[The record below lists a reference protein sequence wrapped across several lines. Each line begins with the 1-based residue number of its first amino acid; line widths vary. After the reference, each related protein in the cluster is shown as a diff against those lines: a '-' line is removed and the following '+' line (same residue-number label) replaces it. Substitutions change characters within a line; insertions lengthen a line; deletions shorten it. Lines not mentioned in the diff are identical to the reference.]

1 MDRDTDRPDLLA
13 RADSWELEDDVAPPP
28 SQLFKALAG
37 PRRCH
42 VLSVLLDHPE
52 ISVDELTDIVVGWHT
67 TIDGPSGPDEW
78 AQVKIELVHA
88 HLPLLDD
95 VGLVEFDTEADEV
108 RLQSLAEPVESLV
121 RFAEQYERA
130 LDLHGLP
137 SQD

>member
-1 MDRDTDRPDLLA
+1 
-13 RADSWELEDDVAPPP
+13 
-28 SQLFKALAG
+28 LFKALAG

-42 VLSVLLDHPE
+42 VLSILLDRPN
-52 ISVDELTDIVVGWHT
+52 ISVDELTDIIVGWQT

-95 VGLVEFDTEADEV
+95 MGLVAFDDREGKV
-108 RLQSLAEPVESLV
+108 RLEPLADPVEHAI

-130 LDLHGLP
+130 LDR
-137 SQD
+137 SDRQTE

>member
-1 MDRDTDRPDLLA
+1 MERERDGPDLLSES
-13 RADSWELEDDVAPPP
+13 DSWELGDDVAPRP

-42 VLSVLLDHPE
+42 VLAILLDRPN
-52 ISVDELTDIVVGWHT
+52 ISVDELTDIIVGWQT

-95 VGLVEFDTEADEV
+95 MGLVAFDDREGEV
-108 RLQSLAEPVESLV
+108 QLQSLADPVEHAI

-130 LDLHGLP
+130 LDRSGR
-137 SQD
+137 QTE

>member
-13 RADSWELEDDVAPPP
+13 QADSWELGDGVAPPP
-28 SQLFKALAG
+28 TQLFKALAG
-37 PRRCH
+37 SRRCH
-42 VLSVLLDHPE
+42 VLSVLLDRPE
-52 ISVDELTDIVVGWHT
+52 LSIDELTDIVVGWHT

-95 VGLVEFDTEADEV
+95 VGLVEFDADADEV
-108 RLQSLAEPVESLV
+108 RLQPLAEPVESFI

-130 LDLHGLP
+130 LDLHGL
-137 SQD
+137 SSRD